1 MAVDKGAAMNE
12 YQPPTTEDAIA
23 ALGDWSENT
32 ASMLVSVVLEY
43 TTADQD
49 RHDVIAG
56 IKAVIDGKPQGFGDE
71 FEARVWEALTFTP
84 DPFNRPCNY
93 DLP

>member
-1 MAVDKGAAMNE
+1 MT
-12 YQPPTTEDAIA
+12 YQPPTTRDRIA

-32 ASMLVSVVLEY
+32 ASMLLDLVIETLPETWDCHSSDPGI
-43 TTADQD
+43 T

-56 IKAVIDGKPQGFGDE
+56 IKAVIDGGEHEFGDE
-71 FEARVWEALTFTP
+71 FEARVWEALGYTP
-84 DPFNRPCNY
+84 DPFNRPCDY